1 MSITQDTRRTSMVLP
16 PPVIQTKES
25 YSSIW
30 LAKYNDLQNS
40 GTTTARLKRYLL
52 VEVDEERASVPM
64 ASFCFMTGIIN
75 AVIFTAIFIWCG
87 SQTGNTLQLSLA
99 IARLLNGQHDYS
111 FHFADQQALCSLI
124 SFVLAVFLGAQIGD
138 KIGSKSRAWL
148 FLGTFI
154 QTLFTIAAAVLMWE
168 GRESSV
174 ADARYDPAWSGT
186 LSFAFTGFLS
196 ASMGLQGVMAKRVGT
211 HFSTTVALTTTWCE
225 LMADPKLLDV
235 RRLVASRDHKIM
247 TVALFVLGGFA
258 GRTSLDQIGSARTLA
273 IAAGI
278 RLITSVWWL
287 FAPAKNARL

>member
-1 MSITQDTRRTSMVLP
+1 MNNFYKSQITNPQP
-16 PPVIQTKES
+16 K
-25 YSSIW
+25 
-30 LAKYNDLQNS
+30 
-40 GTTTARLKRYLL
+40 
-52 VEVDEERASVPM
+52 
-64 ASFCFMTGIIN
+64 IN
-75 AVIFTAIFIWCG
+75 R
-87 SQTGNTLQLSLA
+87 QLSLA
-99 IARLLNGQHDYS
+99 IARLINGQHDYS
-111 FHFADQQALCSLI
+111 FHSVDQQALCSLI
-124 SFVLAVFLGAQIGD
+124 SFVLAVFLGAKIGD
-138 KIGSKSRAWL
+138 KIGSKTRVWL

-168 GRESSV
+168 DRESSV

-211 HFSTTVALTTTWCE
+211 HFSTTGAYLPCFIFFEKKGLILTLWTVALTTTWCE

-287 FAPAKNARL
+287 FAPAKN